1 MPRYRNA
8 LPLSG
13 DTLFVTDGGLETTL
27 VFHDGIDLP
36 HFASIVLMRDRAGR
50 ERLQRYFARYT
61 AIAARHGAGFV
72 FESPTW
78 RASADW
84 GERLGLAP
92 DELARLN
99 QDSIALLAA
108 LRDAA
113 GDVTGPMIVS
123 GNLGPRGDGYSP
135 ASRMT
140 VAEAE
145 RYHRAQIDQF
155 RDTEADMVSAFTMN
169 YVEEAI
175 GIARATQKAGMPAVI
190 AFTVETDGRLP
201 TGMALGDAIARVDA
215 ATDSGP
221 AYYMIN
227 CAHPSHFMHVL
238 EDARWLERIRGIR
251 ANASTR
257 SHAELDES
265 TELDIGD
272 PADLGRR
279 YRGLS
284 ERLPGLAVYG
294 GCCGTD
300 HRHVAAICDAA
311 LAAAVQG

>member
-1 MPRYRNA
+1 MARHRNA
-8 LPLSG
+8 LPVSG
-13 DTLFVTDGGLETTL
+13 AQPFVTDGGLETTL
-27 VFHDGIDLP
+27 VFHDGIELP
-36 HFASIVLMRDRAGR
+36 HFAAIALMRDAAGR
-50 ERLQRYFARYT
+50 ERLRRYFARYA

-92 DELARLN
+92 RELARLN
-99 QDSIALLAA
+99 RDAIALLAA
-108 LRDAA
+108 LRASTTEVA
-113 GDVTGPMIVS
+113 GTMLVS

-155 RDTEADMVSAFTMN
+155 VDTDADMVSAFTMN
-169 YVEEAI
+169 YVEEAA
-175 GIARATQKAGMPAVI
+175 GIARAARKAGMPSVI
-190 AFTVETDGRLP
+190 SFTVETDGRLP
-201 TGMALGDAIARVDA
+201 TGMALGEAIAQVDD
-215 ATDSGP
+215 ATDGGP

-227 CAHPSHFMHVL
+227 CAHPVHFAHAL
-238 EDARWLERIRGIR
+238 EAGAPWLERVRGIR

-257 SHAELDES
+257 SHAELDEA
-265 TELDIGD
+265 TELDAGD
-272 PADLGRR
+272 PEDLGRH
-279 YRGLS
+279 YRALR
-284 ERLPGLAVYG
+284 ERLPSLAVYG

-300 HRHVAAICDAA
+300 HRHVAAICEGA
-311 LAAAVQG
+311 LGH